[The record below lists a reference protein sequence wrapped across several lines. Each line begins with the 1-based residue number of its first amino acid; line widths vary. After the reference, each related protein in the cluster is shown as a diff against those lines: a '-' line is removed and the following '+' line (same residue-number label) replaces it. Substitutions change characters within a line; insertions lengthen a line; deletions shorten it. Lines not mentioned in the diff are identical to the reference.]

1 MKDSTRQ
8 KYMDAMNRRADLMR
22 QADEA
27 FDAGRIDD
35 GIEYTNQ
42 AKALN
47 GEIEGYKTLLEEE
60 GRFTG
65 YNPAA
70 PKAEDKERA
79 EERVDTLLKGGRI
92 TFTQDE
98 VMDALGVKRVR
109 NATTLATGTLVEPT
123 RVGTTIR
130 DGLATVS
137 SIIDQVSVQDLT
149 GCQAIMEPIL
159 AEEMAA
165 QAGKVSTLAGTARAA
180 SDPTFDAAKI
190 APYEVNVTSFV
201 DRNLSRLTPVSYE
214 EKIRSI
220 AMRALRRKVAALIYN
235 GDSQVSPDMYGIKTA
250 KDVGG
255 ANLFKNVT
263 VSSIALG
270 FLDDLVYAYGSDEE
284 VGGNARLYLNKAD
297 LQAIGKL
304 RNSDGDKYYKIV
316 PDVANANTGRIIDD
330 GLIVPYTI
338 GSALTA
344 LSKSTATSSGDIQTM
359 VYGDPAN
366 YLLGLFGPYSI
377 RIDESVKA
385 VERMNAILGDV
396 FVGGNLVV
404 KDGFIV
410 ATLPKTGG

>member
-27 FDAGRIDD
+27 FDAGKVESGIDF
-35 GIEYTNQ
+35 TNQ
-42 AKALN
+42 AKDLN
-47 GEIEGYKTLLEEE
+47 GEIAGYQTLMEEE
-60 GRFTG
+60 ARFSG
-65 YNPAA
+65 KGPAA
-70 PKAEDKERA
+70 PSAEAWERA
-79 EERVDTLLKGGRI
+79 EDRAETLRAGGRI
-92 TFTQDE
+92 EFTQAE
-98 VMDALGVKRVR
+98 VLDAFGVKIR

-123 RVGTTIR
+123 RVDPMIR
-130 DGLATVS
+130 DGLAPVS
-137 SIIDQVSVQDLT
+137 SILDQVAVQDLT
-149 GCQAIMEPIL
+149 GCQAILEPIL
-159 AEEMAA
+159 TAEMAA
-165 QAGKVSTLAGTARAA
+165 QSGKVSTMAGTARTA
-180 SDPTFDAAKI
+180 SDPTFSAAKI
-190 APYEVNVTSFV
+190 SPYEVNVTSFV
-201 DRNLSRLTPVSYE
+201 DRNLSRLTPVAYE

-235 GDSQVSPDMYGIKTA
+235 GDGQSSPDLYGIKTA
-250 KDVGG
+250 KDVAGTP
-255 ANLFKNVT
+255 LFKKVN
-263 VSSIALG
+263 VSSIAVG

-316 PDVANANTGRIIDD
+316 PDPANANIGRIIDD

-404 KDGFIV
+404 NDGFIV

>member
-1 MKDSTRQ
+1 MRDSTRQ
-8 KYMDAMNRRADLMR
+8 KYIDAMNRRADLMR

-27 FDAGRIDD
+27 FDAGNVEAGVKFTDK
-35 GIEYTNQ
+35 
-42 AKALN
+42 AKELN
-47 GEIEGYKTLLEEE
+47 PEIAGYQNLMEEE
-60 GRFTG
+60 ARFSG
-65 YNPAA
+65 KNPAA
-70 PKAEDKERA
+70 PSAEARELAEARA
-79 EERVDTLLKGGRI
+79 ETLRSGGRI
-92 TFTQDE
+92 TFTQEE
-98 VMDALGVKRVR
+98 VMDALGVRVR
-109 NATTLATGTLVEPT
+109 NSTTMATGTLVEPT
-123 RVGTTIR
+123 RVDPMIR
-130 DGLATVS
+130 DGLAPVS
-137 SIIDQVSVQDLT
+137 SILDQVAVQDLT
-149 GCQAIMEPIL
+149 GCQAILEPIL
-159 AEEMAA
+159 TAEMAA
-165 QAGKVSTLAGTARAA
+165 QSGKVSTMAGTARTA
-180 SDPTFDAAKI
+180 SDPTFSAAKI
-190 APYEVNVTSFV
+190 SPYEVNVTSFV
-201 DRNLSRLTPVSYE
+201 DRNLSRLTPVAYE

-220 AMRALRRKVAALIYN
+220 AMRSLRRKVAALIYN
-235 GDSQVSPDMYGIKTA
+235 GDGQSSPDLYGIKTA
-250 KDVGG
+250 KDVAGTP
-255 ANLFKNVT
+255 LFKKAN
-263 VSSIALG
+263 VSSIAVG

-316 PDVANANTGRIIDD
+316 PDAANANIGRIIDD

-404 KDGFIV
+404 NDGFIV

>member
-1 MKDSTRQ
+1 MRDSTRQ
-8 KYMDAMNRRADLMR
+8 KYMDAMNRRADLIR

-27 FDAGRIDD
+27 FDAGNVEAGVKFTD
-35 GIEYTNQ
+35 Q
-42 AKALN
+42 AKELN
-47 GEIEGYKTLLEEE
+47 PEIAGYQNLMEEE
-60 GRFTG
+60 ARFSG
-65 YNPAA
+65 KNPAA
-70 PKAEDKERA
+70 PSAEARELAEARA
-79 EERVDTLLKGGRI
+79 ETLRSGGRI

-98 VMDALGVKRVR
+98 VMDALGVRVR
-109 NATTLATGTLVEPT
+109 NSTTLATGTLVEPT
-123 RVGTTIR
+123 RVDPMIR
-130 DGLATVS
+130 DGLAPVS
-137 SIIDQVSVQDLT
+137 SILDQVAVQDLT
-149 GCQAIMEPIL
+149 GCQAILEPIL
-159 AEEMAA
+159 TAEMAA
-165 QAGKVSTLAGTARAA
+165 QSGKVSTMAGTARTA
-180 SDPTFDAAKI
+180 SDPTFSAAKI
-190 APYEVNVTSFV
+190 SPYEVNVTSFV
-201 DRNLSRLTPVSYE
+201 DRNLSRLTPVAYE

-235 GDSQVSPDMYGIKTA
+235 GDGQSSPDLYGIKTA
-250 KDVGG
+250 KDVAGTP
-255 ANLFKNVT
+255 LFKKVN
-263 VSSIALG
+263 VSSIAVG

-316 PDVANANTGRIIDD
+316 PDPANANIGRIIDD

-344 LSKSTATSSGDIQTM
+344 LSKSAATSSGDIQTM

-404 KDGFIV
+404 NDGFIV

>member
-8 KYMDAMNRRADLMR
+8 KYLDAMNRRADMMR

-27 FDAGRIDD
+27 FDAGNVESGIDF
-35 GIEYTNQ
+35 TNQ
-42 AKALN
+42 AKELN
-47 GEIEGYKTLLEEE
+47 GEIAGYQALMEEE
-60 GRFTG
+60 ARFAG
-65 YNPAA
+65 KGPAA
-70 PKAEDKERA
+70 PSAEARERA
-79 EERVDTLLKGGRI
+79 EERAETLRAGGRI
-92 TFTQDE
+92 EFTQAE
-98 VMDALGVKRVR
+98 VLDAFGVTIR

-123 RVGTTIR
+123 RVDTTIR

-137 SIIDQVSVQDLT
+137 SIIDQVTVQDLT
-149 GCQAIMEPIL
+149 GCQAILEPIL
-159 AEEMAA
+159 TAEMDA
-165 QAGKVSTLAGTARAA
+165 QSGKVSTMAGTTRTA
-180 SDPTFDAAKI
+180 SDPTFSAAKI
-190 APYEVNVTSFV
+190 SPYEVNVTSFV
-201 DRNLSRLTPVSYE
+201 DRNLSRLTPVAYE

-235 GDSQVSPDMYGIKTA
+235 GDGQSSPDLYGIKTA
-250 KDVGG
+250 KNVAGTP
-255 ANLFKNVT
+255 LFKKVN
-263 VSSIALG
+263 VSSIAVG

-316 PDVANANTGRIIDD
+316 SDPANANIGRIIDD

-344 LSKSTATSSGDIQTM
+344 LSKSTASSSGDIQTM

-404 KDGFIV
+404 NDGFIV

>member
-8 KYMDAMNRRADLMR
+8 KYLDAMNRRADLMR

-27 FDAGRIDD
+27 FDAGNVESGIDF
-35 GIEYTNQ
+35 TNQ
-42 AKALN
+42 AKELN
-47 GEIEGYKTLLEEE
+47 GEIAGYQALMEEE
-60 GRFTG
+60 ARFPGKGT
-65 YNPAA
+65 AA
-70 PKAEDKERA
+70 PSAEARERA
-79 EERVDTLLKGGRI
+79 EERAETLRAGGRI
-92 TFTQDE
+92 EFTQAE
-98 VMDALGVKRVR
+98 VLDAFGVKAR

-123 RVGTTIR
+123 RVDTTIR
-130 DGLATVS
+130 DGLAAVS

-149 GCQAIMEPIL
+149 GCQAILEPIL
-159 AEEMAA
+159 TAGMDA
-165 QAGKVSTLAGTARAA
+165 QSGKVSTMAGTTRTA
-180 SDPTFDAAKI
+180 SDPTFSAAKI
-190 APYEVNVTSFV
+190 SPYEVNVTSFV
-201 DRNLSRLTPVSYE
+201 DRNLSRLTPVAYE

-235 GDSQVSPDMYGIKTA
+235 GDGQSSPDLYGIKTA
-250 KDVGG
+250 KNVAGIP
-255 ANLFKNVT
+255 LFKKVN
-263 VSSIALG
+263 VSSIAVG

-316 PDVANANTGRIIDD
+316 SDPANANIGRIIDD

-344 LSKSTATSSGDIQTM
+344 LSKSTASSSGDIQTM

-404 KDGFIV
+404 NDGFIV

>member
-1 MKDSTRQ
+1 MRDSTRQ

-27 FDAGRIDD
+27 FDAGNVEAGVKFTD
-35 GIEYTNQ
+35 Q
-42 AKALN
+42 AKELN
-47 GEIEGYKTLLEEE
+47 PEIAGYQDLMAEEA
-60 GRFTG
+60 RFAG
-65 YNPAA
+65 QNPVA
-70 PKAEDKERA
+70 PSVEARERA
-79 EERVDTLLKGGRI
+79 EDRAETLRNGGRI
-92 TFTQDE
+92 TFTQEE
-98 VMDALGVKRVR
+98 VMDALGIRVR
-109 NATTLATGTLVEPT
+109 NSTTLATGTLVEPT
-123 RVGTTIR
+123 RVDTMIR
-130 DGLATVS
+130 DGLAPVS
-137 SIIDQVSVQDLT
+137 SILDQVTVQDLT
-149 GCQAIMEPIL
+149 GCQAILEPIL
-159 AEEMAA
+159 TAEMAA
-165 QAGKVSTLAGTARAA
+165 QSGKVSTMAGTARTA
-180 SDPTFDAAKI
+180 SDPTFSAAKI
-190 APYEVNVTSFV
+190 SPYEVNVTSFV
-201 DRNLSRLTPVSYE
+201 DRNLSRLTPVAYE

-235 GDSQVSPDMYGIKTA
+235 GDGQSSPDLYGIKTA
-250 KDVGG
+250 KAVAGTP
-255 ANLFKNVT
+255 LFKKVN
-263 VSSIALG
+263 VSSIAVG

-316 PDVANANTGRIIDD
+316 PDAANANIGRIIDD

-404 KDGFIV
+404 NDGFIV

>member
-1 MKDSTRQ
+1 MRDSTRQ

-27 FDAGRIDD
+27 FDAGNVESGIDL
-35 GIEYTNQ
+35 TNK
-42 AKALN
+42 AKELN
-47 GEIEGYKTLLEEE
+47 GEIAGYQALMEEE
-60 GRFTG
+60 ARFSG
-65 YNPAA
+65 KNPAA
-70 PKAEDKERA
+70 PSAEARERA
-79 EERVDTLLKGGRI
+79 EDRAETLRAGGRI
-92 TFTQDE
+92 EFTQAE
-98 VMDALGVKRVR
+98 VLDAFGIKIR

-130 DGLATVS
+130 DGLAAVS

-149 GCQAIMEPIL
+149 GCQAIQEPIL
-159 AEEMAA
+159 TAEMDAKS
-165 QAGKVSTLAGTARAA
+165 GKVSTMAGTTRTA
-180 SDPTFDAAKI
+180 SDPTFSAAKI
-190 APYEVNVTSFV
+190 SPYEVNVTSLV
-201 DRNLSRLTPVSYE
+201 DRNLSRLTPVAYE

-235 GDSQVSPDMYGIKTA
+235 GDGQSSPDLYGIKTA
-250 KDVGG
+250 KDVAGTP
-255 ANLFKNVT
+255 LFKKVN
-263 VSSIALG
+263 VSSIAVG

-316 PDVANANTGRIIDD
+316 PDPANANIGRIIDD

-404 KDGFIV
+404 NDGFIV

>member
-8 KYMDAMNRRADLMR
+8 KYMDAMNRRADLIR

-27 FDAGRIDD
+27 FDAGNVEAGVKFTD
-35 GIEYTNQ
+35 Q
-42 AKALN
+42 AKELN
-47 GEIEGYKTLLEEE
+47 PEIAGYQDMMEEE
-60 GRFTG
+60 ARFSG
-65 YNPAA
+65 KVPAA
-70 PKAEDKERA
+70 PIAEARERA
-79 EERVDTLLKGGRI
+79 EVRAETLRAGGRI
-92 TFTQDE
+92 EFTQAE
-98 VMDALGVKRVR
+98 VLDAFGIKIR

-123 RVGTTIR
+123 RVGSTIR

-149 GCQAIMEPIL
+149 GCQAIQEPIL
-159 AEEMAA
+159 KAEMAA
-165 QAGKVSTLAGTARAA
+165 QSGKVSTMAETTRTA
-180 SDPTFDAAKI
+180 SDPTFGAAKI
-190 APYEVNVTSFV
+190 SPYEVNVTSFV
-201 DRNLSRLTPVSYE
+201 DRNLSRLTPVAYE

-235 GDSQVSPDMYGIKTA
+235 GDGQSSPDLYGIKTA
-250 KDVGG
+250 KDVAGTP
-255 ANLFKNVT
+255 LFKKVN
-263 VSSIALG
+263 VSSIAVG

-316 PDVANANTGRIIDD
+316 PDPANANIGRIIDD
-330 GLIVPYTI
+330 GLIVPYII

-404 KDGFIV
+404 NDGFIV

>member
-8 KYMDAMNRRADLMR
+8 KYLDAMNRRADLMR

-27 FDAGRIDD
+27 FDAGNVESGIDF
-35 GIEYTNQ
+35 TNQ
-42 AKALN
+42 AKELN
-47 GEIEGYKTLLEEE
+47 GEIAGYQALMEEE
-60 GRFTG
+60 ARFSG
-65 YNPAA
+65 KGPAA
-70 PKAEDKERA
+70 PSAEARERA
-79 EERVDTLLKGGRI
+79 EDRAEALRAGGRI
-92 TFTQDE
+92 EFTQAE
-98 VMDALGVKRVR
+98 VLDAFGVKIR

-123 RVGTTIR
+123 RVDTTIR
-130 DGLATVS
+130 DGLSTVS
-137 SIIDQVSVQDLT
+137 SIIDQVTVQDLT
-149 GCQAIMEPIL
+149 GCQAILEPIL
-159 AEEMAA
+159 TAEMDA
-165 QAGKVSTLAGTARAA
+165 QSGKVSTMAGTTRTA
-180 SDPTFDAAKI
+180 SDPTFSAAKI
-190 APYEVNVTSFV
+190 SPYEVNVTSFV
-201 DRNLSRLTPVSYE
+201 DRNLSRLTPVAYE

-235 GDSQVSPDMYGIKTA
+235 GDGQSSPDLYGIKTA
-250 KDVGG
+250 KNVAGTP
-255 ANLFKNVT
+255 LFKKVN
-263 VSSIALG
+263 VSSIAVG

-316 PDVANANTGRIIDD
+316 SDPANANIGRIIDD

-344 LSKSTATSSGDIQTM
+344 LSKSTASSSGDIQTM

-404 KDGFIV
+404 NDGFIV
-410 ATLPKTGG
+410 ATLPKT